1 MALSGKSRRARRKEL
16 ERKLKKRA
24 EELQEVDKRQDRTA
38 VAIRY
43 DIDKDAAPVV
53 LAAGKGPVAEEIL
66 RIAEENKI
74 PLFEDRK
81 LAQLLSRIE
90 IDTEVPPE
98 LTAKYVETGPL
109 GHGALYMPAAA
120 SMAYGVGANDLVK
133 YSAAMS
139 YLYCAAT
146 KTLSQVEIFAPK
158 DTGDAALNAVLGKLS
173 CVKKEV
179 PKNKK

>member
-1 MALSGKSRRARRKEL
+1 MALPGKSRRARRKEL

-24 EELQEVDKRQDRTA
+24 EELQQVDKRQDRTA

-98 LTAKYVETGPL
+98 LYVLVAEILAFIFKLDQMAGKRDYFEKKAKEMG
-109 GHGALYMPAAA
+109 
-120 SMAYGVGANDLVK
+120 
-133 YSAAMS
+133 
-139 YLYCAAT
+139 
-146 KTLSQVEIFAPK
+146 I
-158 DTGDAALNAVLGKLS
+158 
-173 CVKKEV
+173 
-179 PKNKK
+179 